1 MQRNGVLKTVGL
13 TGAAALAGGYI
24 IMCLYWLFTGCKYG
38 AMVCLDFFLKT
49 SCLIFIAGGAANI
62 ISASLSIAKIR
73 RLDRLYEKL
82 GASDSYYEQ
91 LRMTLSGRKGIS
103 DEGLLSLASAYL
115 SGERYEECYRTLE
128 EISFEKLTAAG
139 QSNYFNILL
148 YGKLMEGDVRTA
160 NGIYRSSR
168 HYFDR
173 ALTMK
178 RHGHILHTLG
188 VLEYA
193 NGRYARAEGYFNSA
207 KGESGGDISLRC
219 DCDLYLGLC
228 YLKTDRK
235 EYARQAAICAA
246 GETDDPRQEINLKKL
261 MRLVENAY
269 KEKGETT

>member
-1 MQRNGVLKTVGL
+1 M

-38 AMVCLDFFLKT
+38 APICLDFFLKA
-49 SCLIFIAGGAANI
+49 SCLLFLVGGAANI

-82 GASDSYYEQ
+82 GTSDSYYEQ
-91 LRMTLSGRKGIS
+91 LTKTLSGRKGIS

-115 SGERYEECYRTLE
+115 SGERYEECYGTLE
-128 EISFEKLTAAG
+128 KISFDKLSAAG

-148 YGKLMEGDVRTA
+148 YGKLMEGDVKAA
-160 NGIYRSSR
+160 NEIYRSSR

-173 ALTMK
+173 SLTMR

-193 NGRYARAEGYFNSA
+193 NGRYAKAEGYFNTA
-207 KGESGGDISLRC
+207 KGESGRDVSLLC

-228 YLKTDRK
+228 YLKTGRT
-235 EYARQAAICAA
+235 EYARQAAIRAA
-246 GETDDPRQEINLKKL
+246 GETDDCRQEENLKKL
-261 MRLVENAY
+261 MKLVENAY
-269 KEKGETT
+269 KEKEGEMT